1 VDTHAV
7 PAILAFG
14 LAAAVYPQLLAVV
27 VVILTR
33 PGARRLL
40 WACYLGAASVSVGCG
55 IAVLL
60 VFRDRG
66 DVAGSTSHRL
76 GASVYL
82 TIGVLAVLIAIFVAA
97 TERGRALASGGLPKV
112 VPRRSK
118 EPGRPGRTARLKTR
132 AQEALGR
139 ESIIVAIAVGGVLG
153 IPGPFDLLALGHLAR
168 DSYSLLASIGIL
180 LVFNLL
186 KFLLIEIP
194 ILSYTLEPERTAT
207 RVDRFSAWMRANK
220 IEVIAAVVAIVG
232 LVLIGRGVSRL
243 G

>member
-1 VDTHAV
+1 VDTQAV
-7 PAILAFG
+7 PAILGFG

-40 WACYLGAASVSVGCG
+40 WACYLGAASISVGCG
-55 IAVLL
+55 IVVLL

-82 TIGVLAVLIAIFVAA
+82 VIGALAVLIAILVVR
-97 TERGRALASGGLPKV
+97 TERGRGLAEGGVTGIL
-112 VPRRSK
+112 PRRRESGA
-118 EPGRPGRTARLKTR
+118 PGAKDRLKAR
-132 AQEALGR
+132 AHEALGR
-139 ESIIVAIAVGGVLG
+139 GSTVVALAVGVVLG
-153 IPGPFDLLALGHLAR
+153 IPGPFDLLALGRLAR
-168 DSYSLLASIGIL
+168 GGYSVLGSIAIL

-194 ILSYTLEPERTAT
+194 LLSYTLEPERTTA
-207 RVDRFSAWMRANK
+207 RVDRFSQWMKEHR
-220 IEVIAAVVAIVG
+220 IEVIAAVVAVVG
-232 LVLIGRGVSRL
+232 LFLIGRGISRL
-243 G
+243 

>member
-1 VDTHAV
+1 M

-82 TIGVLAVLIAIFVAA
+82 TIGALAVLIALLVLR
-97 TERGRALASGGLPKV
+97 TERGRTLATGGVSGML
-112 VPRRSK
+112 PRRGRR
-118 EPGRPGRTARLKTR
+118 EPDRTGATARLKAR
-132 AQEALGR
+132 ANDALGR
-139 ESIIVAIAVGGVLG
+139 GSSVVALAVGAALG
-153 IPGPFDLLALGHLAR
+153 IPGPFDLLALGRLAR
-168 DSYSLLASIGIL
+168 GGYSVLGSIGIL
-180 LVFNLL
+180 LLFNLL

-194 ILSYTLEPERTAT
+194 LLSYTLEPERTAV

-220 IEVIAAVVAIVG
+220 IEVIAGVVAVVG
-232 LVLIGRGVSRL
+232 LVLIGRGIARL

>member
-1 VDTHAV
+1 M

-27 VVILTR
+27 ILILTR

-40 WACYLGAASVSVGCG
+40 WACYLAAASVSVGAG

-66 DVAGSTSHRL
+66 TVAGSSSHRL

-82 TIGVLAVLIAIFVAA
+82 VVGALALLIAILVVR
-97 TERGRALASGGLPKV
+97 TERGRTLAGGGVSGIL
-112 VPRRSK
+112 PRRSRR
-118 EPGRPGRTARLKTR
+118 GSDRPGPTARLKTR
-132 AQEALGR
+132 AHDALGR
-139 ESIIVAIAVGGVLG
+139 GSTVVALAVGAALG
-153 IPGPFDLLALGHLAR
+153 IPGPFDLLALGRLAR
-168 DSYSLLASIGIL
+168 GGYSVLGSIAIL

-194 ILSYTLEPERTAT
+194 LLSYTLEPERTAR
-207 RVDRFSAWMRANK
+207 RVDRFTAWMKANR
-220 IEVIAAVVAIVG
+220 IEVIAAVVAVVG
-232 LVLIGRGVSRL
+232 LVLIGRGISRL

>member
-1 VDTHAV
+1 M

-27 VVILTR
+27 IVILTR

-40 WACYLGAASVSVGCG
+40 WTCYLAAVSVSVAAG

-66 DVAGSTSHRL
+66 TVAGSSSHRL
-76 GASVYL
+76 GASAYL
-82 TIGVLAVLIAIFVAA
+82 VVGALALLLAILVVR
-97 TERGRALASGGLPKV
+97 TERGRTLAGGGVTGIL
-112 VPRRSK
+112 PRRHR
-118 EPGRPGRTARLKTR
+118 EPGTPGVTDRLKAR
-132 AQEALGR
+132 AHEALGR
-139 ESIIVAIAVGGVLG
+139 GSTVVAIAVGVVLG
-153 IPGPFDLLALGHLAR
+153 IPGPFDLLALGRLAR
-168 DSYSLLASIGIL
+168 GGYSVVGAIAIL

-194 ILSYTLEPERTAT
+194 LLSYTLEPDRTAA
-207 RVDRFSAWMRANK
+207 RVDRFSAWMKEHR

-232 LVLIGRGVSRL
+232 LLLIGRGISRL